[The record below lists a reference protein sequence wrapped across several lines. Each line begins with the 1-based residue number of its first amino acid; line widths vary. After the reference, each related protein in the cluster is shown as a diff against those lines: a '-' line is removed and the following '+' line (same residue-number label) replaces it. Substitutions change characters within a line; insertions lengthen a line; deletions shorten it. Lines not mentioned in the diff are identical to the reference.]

1 MLVHVGGKRTHE
13 RYLLFRQRVEV
24 CISLLA
30 NMNWPRFMRVLLMH
44 FVLKKKVN
52 VCLQHS
58 FQEINLV
65 SQKIQLHNLWI
76 QVRLKEDKIHCPK

>member
-44 FVLKKKVN
+44 FVLKKK
-52 VCLQHS
+52 S
-58 FQEINLV
+58 
-65 SQKIQLHNLWI
+65 
-76 QVRLKEDKIHCPK
+76 